1 MKKVEMNKKM
11 KEEIRKAQ
19 KGAKEEAGEFKKFI
33 SKGNV
38 VDMAVGVIIG
48 GAFGKI
54 VTSLVN
60 DIITPAIGIII
71 GGLNFSNLS
80 IQIGEAKIMYGNF
93 IQTVIDFL
101 IIAICIFSVIRIFER
116 VKNRNKKEEP
126 APEAPKKSA
135 EVLLLEEIRDLM
147 KNNVNEIEGQ
157 EKMEEP
163 IAKG

>member
-48 GAFGKI
+48 GSFGKI

-60 DIITPAIGIII
+60 DIITPIIGIII
-71 GGLNFSNLS
+71 GGIDFSNLS
-80 IQIGEAKIMYGNF
+80 IQINDAKIMYGNF
-93 IQTVIDFL
+93 IQTIIDFL
-101 IIAICIFSVIRIFER
+101 IIAICIFTVIRTFEKI
-116 VKNRNKKEEP
+116 KNKNKKEEVVV
-126 APEAPKKSA
+126 EKPKKSD
-135 EVLLLEEIRDLM
+135 EVLLLEEIRDLL
-147 KNNVNEIEGQ
+147 KKETS
-157 EKMEEP
+157 EKEE
-163 IAKG
+163 KV